1 MDVHT
6 GVNWIVRHN
15 LFRNIRAPQGLLA
28 GPAVLMWNGTSNSV
42 VDGNTFVNCQREISL
57 GLIDR
62 SPSDHWGGIVRNNF
76 IYRAPGVG
84 GDAAILVAD
93 SAGTQVL
100 HNTALMSGG
109 YPNAIEYRFAGAT
122 GSRSQTTSWMVRSL
136 ARDGATGSTS
146 GNMTTAS
153 AAMFVDPSSGNLHL
167 KSTASAALNKI
178 AVPAA
183 ASPMDWD
190 GETRPAGAT
199 DVGADELVALAPP
212 PAPQRL
218 RVVGG

>member
-1 MDVHT
+1 M
-6 GVNWIVRHN
+6 RS
-15 LFRNIRAPQGLLA
+15 Q
-28 GPAVLMWNGTSNSV
+28 S
-42 VDGNTFVNCQREISL
+42 

-62 SPSDHWGGIVRNNF
+62 SPSDHSGGIVRNNF

-122 GSRSQTTSWMVRSL
+122 GVTIANNLLDGQIA
-136 ARDGATGSTS
+136 ARDGATGSVV

-153 AAMFVDPSSGNLHL
+153 AGMFVDPSSGNLHL
-167 KSTASAALNKI
+167 KSTATAALNKI
-178 AVPAA
+178 ASPLAA
-183 ASPMDWD
+183 APDRLGW
-190 GETRPAGAT
+190 RHPARRGHRHRRRRIRRAR
-199 DVGADELVALAPP
+199 AAALTAEPKGDYS
-212 PAPQRL
+212 
-218 RVVGG
+218 VVGMRGVNG